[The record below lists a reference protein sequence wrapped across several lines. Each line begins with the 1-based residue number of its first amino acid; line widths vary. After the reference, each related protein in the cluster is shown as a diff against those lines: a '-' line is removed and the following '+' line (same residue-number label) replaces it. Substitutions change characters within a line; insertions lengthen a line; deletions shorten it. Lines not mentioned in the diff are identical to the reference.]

1 MGEKNNVI
9 CTMVWFNMVLA
20 LIPSCGKLGLGGG
33 VMSHVDCGN
42 PMEGDGR
49 RWNIGGGCGWLWMAV
64 ESCGRIRNVGES
76 YRIHWG
82 FVEGYGSLW
91 NIGVHRIGNT

>member
-1 MGEKNNVI
+1 MA
-9 CTMVWFNMVLA
+9 MVSCSDISVCHT
-20 LIPSCGKLGLGGG
+20 LIVGIQWKE
-33 VMSHVDCGN
+33 
-42 PMEGDGR
+42 MEGEGTL
-49 RWNIGGGCGWLWMAV
+49 GEAV